1 MNRLIKYEKLIV
13 IFFLAFIFISVSSTM
28 YFKNI
33 TPDELGET
41 GAGITMLKNHEWVF
55 RTGRMAP
62 PLPFYLEAIPL
73 SFYKFN
79 ESIWSL
85 DHDLQRGIDII
96 YSEKGEQILYW
107 IRFPFLLLSLLL
119 AFYVYKWAKELYG
132 IKAGFLALLLYSFNP
147 MILATSN
154 ISNQDMIA
162 TTFIFIAFYY
172 FWRYIKDSTKS
183 SLIIAAIT
191 FGLAQLSKFT
201 ALILIP
207 LFILIGLFVIYQ
219 KRMKFSKMIFS
230 LFIIFLVGFLMVW
243 ASYGFETKTLSKSIP
258 ESRYDR
264 VYDKLNEILP
274 ENEFI
279 KNKAFYIIENIP
291 VPLSS
296 YFYNI
301 GVLHEF
307 ISHGFS
313 SFFMGKYFIEGLSY
327 FYIVSFVIKSPI
339 PLLIL
344 ILLSTIFFNKI
355 KSKDLMGEYFLIIF
369 IASYFIYW
377 SLISNLS
384 AVFRHMLPTFP
395 FIFVFASKIVNL
407 NFKNFRLKYYFRIFI
422 ILLIIWYVLSSI
434 LIYPHY
440 LAYFNEFVG
449 GPNNGYKYMVDSN
462 LDWGQDLKGLKQY
475 MVKNNIGH
483 IKLSYFGAGSVEYYN
498 ISYTYLPSPLNVSFF
513 KPPEGYAEKCGYT
526 EGLFAVSATNLQ
538 GLYLENRSCY
548 NWLKEYESIDKIG
561 YSIFVYNISSNKTYS

>member
-1 MNRLIKYEKLIV
+1 MNKLIKYEKLIV

-73 SFYKFN
+73 SFFKFN

-85 DHDLQRGIDII
+85 DYDLQRGIDII

-107 IRFPFLLLSLLL
+107 IRFPFILLSLLL
-119 AFYVYKWAKELYG
+119 AFFVYKWAKELYG

-154 ISNQDMIA
+154 ISNQDIIA
-162 TTFIFIAFYY
+162 TTFTFIAFYY
-172 FWRYIKDSTKS
+172 FWRYIKYPTKS
-183 SLIIAAIT
+183 SLIISGIT
-191 FGLAQLSKFT
+191 FGLAILSKFT
-201 ALILIP
+201 TLILIP

-219 KRMKFSKMIFS
+219 KKIKFSKMIFS
-230 LFIIFLVGFLMVW
+230 LFIIFLIGFLMLW
-243 ASYGFETKTLSKSIP
+243 GSYGFETKTLSESIP

-279 KNKAFYIIENIP
+279 KSKAFYIIENIP
-291 VPLSS
+291 IPLSS
-296 YFYNI
+296 YFYNV

-327 FYIVSFVIKSPI
+327 FYIVSFIIKSPI

-344 ILLSTIFFNKI
+344 ILLSIIFFNKT
-355 KSKDLMGEYFLIIF
+355 KSKDLIGEYFLIIF
-369 IASYFIYW
+369 VASYFIYW
-377 SLISNLS
+377 SFIGNLS

-395 FIFVFASKIVNL
+395 FIFVFVSKIVNL
-407 NFKNFRLKYYFRIFI
+407 KFKNLNLRYYFKIFI

-475 MVKNNIGH
+475 MAKNDIEH

-513 KPPEGYAEKCGYT
+513 KPPEGYVEECGYT
-526 EGLFAVSATNLQ
+526 EGLLAVSATNLQ

-548 NWLKEYESIDKIG
+548 NWLKEYEPINKIG
-561 YSIFVYNISSNKTYS
+561 YSIFIYDLPSNQTY